1 MSLSSKNLAAIQ
13 KAGHAVYSAA
23 DAIAQTLNTQAQ
35 STVASA
41 ASNLLGAAFDQDL
54 ARLKAMARL
63 SHGLNAAEVQLR
75 ELYALAQELADPASD
90 VMIALPSVS
99 KRKLSNTTA
108 VDVLEK
114 PAKAAKAS
122 KKTTPKAPPKAKAIK
137 PSKRTKTT
145 GSLTANDSKLLSY
158 LLTVLTADTWTTLT
172 GAVMASGSGLPYGSV
187 GASLKKILAAGAVKA
202 GDRGQYQLGAPV
214 SATETV
220 AADGP
225 AEQTPAPKKKSK

>member
-63 SHGLNAAEVQLR
+63 SHGLNAVEVQLR
-75 ELYALAQELADPASD
+75 ELYALAQKLADPASD
-90 VMIALPSVS
+90 VVIALPSVS
-99 KRKLSNTTA
+99 KRKLSNATA
-108 VDVLEK
+108 VDVVEKPVKAGK
-114 PAKAAKAS
+114 PAKAAKVPKVAAKKAS
-122 KKTTPKAPPKAKAIK
+122 MKAKTTK

-145 GSLTANDSKLLSY
+145 GSLTANDSKLLNY
-158 LLTVLTADTWTTLT
+158 LQTVLAADAWTPLT
-172 GAVMASGSGLPYGSV
+172 GAAMSKGSGLPYGSV
-187 GASLKKILAAGAVKA
+187 GASLKKILAAGAIKA

-214 SATETV
+214 PTTEAVAT
-220 AADGP
+220 D
-225 AEQTPAPKKKSK
+225 TPA